1 MKLVHDKF
9 ILSYEQCSCL
19 RCMSQV
25 SILLL
30 CNSYYLL
37 DTTSSHPNN
46 SLWRIVFTVF
56 IVIGCVQI
64 LLRATVTACM
74 LVSTEFDILYNITQV
89 AYVAPAGLLHDTTSH
104 VQRKRDIQRE
114 IPLLRVQRLAGKEVW
129 RKCRNFQRLELEMLP
144 LSLTVFSP
152 TLGCEMKTFPWY
164 PCPTREKPGLEK
176 AACCLQ
182 S

>member
-30 CNSYYLL
+30 CNSYYIL

-46 SLWRIVFTVF
+46 SPRRIVFTVF

-89 AYVAPAGLLHDTTSH
+89 AYVAPAGLLHDTT
-104 VQRKRDIQRE
+104 
-114 IPLLRVQRLAGKEVW
+114 
-129 RKCRNFQRLELEMLP
+129 
-144 LSLTVFSP
+144 
-152 TLGCEMKTFPWY
+152 
-164 PCPTREKPGLEK
+164 
-176 AACCLQ
+176 
-182 S
+182 